1 MKRMIALLICGAI
14 LLTGC
19 TPTKKSTNHST
30 DVISEVETTEEV
42 VAETITET
50 LEITDLNDV
59 DISYR
64 SLDDENLLSHIEDLV
79 YSETVKSLDSDKYFV
94 ENVSA
99 IYISKEYLEEV
110 AYNSQS
116 NVYFGYTIAEL
127 NDLFE
132 GSKYVFTLGEDGT
145 TIVQELVEIEDNDT
159 EQILQ
164 NVAIGT
170 GVIFLVMLLLG
181 NVRNND
187 RYLLIVRGQEGTAA
201 VESTVD
207 SYFNGKAFFR
217 VCNEDRSSVELIY
230 EVSASVLAATKKKH
244 QDKDIKEMLFAING
258 VDSVNLVC
266 QNDEITR

>member
-1 MKRMIALLICGAI
+1 MKEELYQYIVNQSGSMSIPEI
-14 LLTGC
+14 
-19 TPTKKSTNHST
+19 
-30 DVISEVETTEEV
+30 VIGF
-42 VAETITET
+42 VAAVIIGTI
-50 LEITDLNDV
+50 IF
-59 DISYR
+59 ISYR
-64 SLDDENLLSHIEDLV
+64 FSHTSSV
-79 YSETVKSLDSDKYFV
+79 YSAKF
-94 ENVSA
+94 NVS
-99 IYISKEYLEEV
+99 LV
-110 AYNSQS
+110 M
-116 NVYFGYTIAEL
+116 L
-127 NDLFE
+127 
-132 GSKYVFTLGEDGT
+132 TLVT
-145 TIVQELVEIEDNDT
+145 TLVMSVIGN
-159 EQILQ
+159 
-164 NVAIGT
+164 NVALSLGMVGALSIVRFRTAVKDPRDTAYIFWCIAAGICCGIGDYIVAGIGT

-230 EVSASVLAATKKKH
+230 EVSASVLAAAKKKH

>member
-1 MKRMIALLICGAI
+1 MKEELYQYIVNQSGSMSIPEIVIGFVAAVIIGAI
-14 LLTGC
+14 
-19 TPTKKSTNHST
+19 
-30 DVISEVETTEEV
+30 IF
-42 VAETITET
+42 
-50 LEITDLNDV
+50 
-59 DISYR
+59 ISYR
-64 SLDDENLLSHIEDLV
+64 FSHTSSV
-79 YSETVKSLDSDKYFV
+79 YSAKF
-94 ENVSA
+94 NVS
-99 IYISKEYLEEV
+99 LV
-110 AYNSQS
+110 M
-116 NVYFGYTIAEL
+116 L
-127 NDLFE
+127 
-132 GSKYVFTLGEDGT
+132 TLVT
-145 TIVQELVEIEDNDT
+145 TLVMSVIGN
-159 EQILQ
+159 
-164 NVAIGT
+164 NVALSLGMVGALSIVRFRTAVKDPRDTAYIFWCIAAGICCGIGDYIVAGIGT